1 MVNLFLAPIKNM
13 STSQRIEKAID
24 RLRQRYGAS
33 GGQSTEPQIIAIRNG
48 PKVIFN
54 SASLKSFNED
64 LNTLEIFAYAH
75 DEVEK
80 LPGQLLLD
88 VANRLPGVL
97 KRRYLDCLEQRRLN
111 LNRPGFES
119 LRKFVVRKLNV
130 MTSDYA
136 QTFFKADEKE
146 KSRDLGELVVQFVPG
161 KLL

>member
-1 MVNLFLAPIKNM
+1 M

-24 RLRQRYGAS
+24 RLRQRYWVS
-33 GGQSTEPQIIAIRNG
+33 GELSTEPQIIAIRNG

-64 LNTLEIFAYAH
+64 LNTLKIFAYAH

-97 KRRYLDCLEQRRLN
+97 KRQYLDCLEQRRLN

-119 LRKFVVRKLNV
+119 LRKFVMRKLNV
-130 MTSDYA
+130 MISDYA
-136 QTFFKADEKE
+136 QTFCKADEKE